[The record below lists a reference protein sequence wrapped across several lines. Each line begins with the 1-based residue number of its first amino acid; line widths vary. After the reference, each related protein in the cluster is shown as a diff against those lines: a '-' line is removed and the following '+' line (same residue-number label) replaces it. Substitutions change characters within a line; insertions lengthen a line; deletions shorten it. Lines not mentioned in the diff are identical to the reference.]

1 MPARDWLIPQ
11 WQLLRPYARY
21 LYYMLFPERRPDYF
35 RRPWTYPDSRL
46 GEWAGCLPEGVKPV
60 CYFLPMTDWHTRIQ
74 RSQQLAMAIAARGG
88 QAVYVNPHL
97 GLEYLRPFSFDPPTR
112 IARLVPGV
120 FELHIHL
127 PREHELQ
134 QRALTPAENS
144 RLAHQLGRV
153 IDAGQTREAALVVSS
168 PAWLEMASAVRR
180 KYGFPIVYDCHDW
193 LPGFGDIA
201 PALLAQES
209 ALFRLADLVVFSAQV
224 LQDRVLERQAIGH
237 KSVLIRNAVEPF
249 DAPAQIPSMPGGRA
263 PTIGYVGSLD
273 HWFDVDAV
281 AAVAREHPQWRIV
294 LAGRVE
300 DRRVLR
306 LQECANV
313 VIAGEIPYSA
323 VAAQLLEWD
332 AAMIP
337 FLINDLTLATNP
349 IKLYEYFSAGLP
361 VISTRLPEVEAYRD
375 LVYLADTPD
384 QFSALASTA
393 IRENDAALRERRI
406 ATARQET
413 WTARAKRLAE
423 CIEELQQR
431 NRGN

>member
-1 MPARDWLIPQ
+1 MSFNSAPSRRPKTHAWPINSAGLSTPDRPAR
-11 WQLLRPYARY
+11 RHSSSA
-21 LYYMLFPERRPDYF
+21 
-35 RRPWTYPDSRL
+35 
-46 GEWAGCLPEGVKPV
+46 
-60 CYFLPMTDWHTRIQ
+60 
-74 RSQQLAMAIAARGG
+74 
-88 QAVYVNPHL
+88 
-97 GLEYLRPFSFDPPTR
+97 
-112 IARLVPGV
+112 
-120 FELHIHL
+120 
-127 PREHELQ
+127 
-134 QRALTPAENS
+134 
-144 RLAHQLGRV
+144 
-153 IDAGQTREAALVVSS
+153 S

-224 LQDRVLERQAIGH
+224 LQDRVLDRQAIGH

-249 DAPAQIPSMPGGRA
+249 DAPAQIPSMPAGRA

-323 VAAQLLEWD
+323 VAAQLTGVGRRHD
-332 AAMIP
+332 P
-337 FLINDLTLATNP
+337 
-349 IKLYEYFSAGLP
+349 LP
-361 VISTRLPEVEAYRD
+361 D
-375 LVYLADTPD
+375 
-384 QFSALASTA
+384 
-393 IRENDAALRERRI
+393 
-406 ATARQET
+406 
-413 WTARAKRLAE
+413 
-423 CIEELQQR
+423 
-431 NRGN
+431 